1 MPAKTIEEKADELRQ
16 LAYEVNAAVGTRSLT
31 GEKVLYV
38 NGTDL
43 DEQFVDQLLGGAT
56 FSEVQYRRNLYLQSR
71 RSLVRLPLDG
81 IDLCNRAPRRHGS

>member
-1 MPAKTIEEKADELRQ
+1 MTIEERAEGLRR
-16 LAYEVNAAVGTRSLT
+16 LGYEVDSNIHTRSLT

-56 FSEVQYRRNLYLQSR
+56 FPEVQHRRNLYLQAR
-71 RSLVRLPLDG
+71 
-81 IDLCNRAPRRHGS
+81 NR